1 MPSLFFKIFVWLFC
15 CFALEEGYFASFAL
29 AVGSPKENLCG
40 EVKSAR
46 DIMDCL
52 RNKQPAFAAAKN
64 LRTAEED
71 ARRGGTRWINHEIQ
85 TQSVTGR
92 TLGNEQLQLQLALY
106 QPIQTGGKRKAQ
118 ILSGEASALG
128 LQARSRME
136 KGQALKLTALGL
148 YRFKQLSSEIAAI
161 QEAAETFKKLVAQYQ
176 GRPRLTPEQEVSL
189 SIFKLDQGDY
199 ELRLIEKKNEEQQ
212 VLNFFQAQL
221 GIDISQHIKIL
232 PLYQEPM
239 ENELSSFNPEQLTKK
254 SPVLVSAQA
263 ELTQAHANA
272 FQARGNAFS
281 DINVGPMA
289 MINRDGPIQQNLFG
303 IALNIPFPVW
313 NQNGYQVAAAQ
324 KQADLLE
331 QKIKI
336 QESEI
341 ELEIKRTLV
350 TIQAAK
356 SRLAALP
363 SQTNLH
369 QKHEQV
375 EKNFFRGVVSPAII
389 VEAHRALVDFLI
401 QRHQSENFVMGNLW
415 DLYMV
420 ADRLEEKQL

>member
-1 MPSLFFKIFVWLFC
+1 MKSLLLKTFAYAFFVV
-15 CFALEEGYFASFAL
+15 GYSASFSMAD
-29 AVGSPKENLCG
+29 GSQNTNLCG
-40 EVKSAR
+40 EIKSAR
-46 DIMDCL
+46 DIMQCL
-52 RNKQPAFAAAKN
+52 RQRQPAFAAARN

-71 ARRGGTRWINHEIQ
+71 ARRGGTRWLNPEIQ
-85 TQSVTGR
+85 SQGTMGR
-92 TLGNEQLQLQLALY
+92 TLGNDQMQLQVALY
-106 QPIQTGGKRKAQ
+106 QPIQTGGKRQAQ
-118 ILSGEASALG
+118 VLSGEANALG
-128 LQARSRME
+128 LQARSRLE
-136 KGQALKLTALGL
+136 QGLALKLTALGL
-148 YRFKQLSSEIAAI
+148 YRFKQLSSEIEAI
-161 QEAAETFKKLVAQYQ
+161 QEAAETFKKLVVQYQ
-176 GRPRLTPEQEVSL
+176 DRPRLTPEQEVSL
-189 SIFKLDQGDY
+189 SIFKLAQGDY

-221 GIDISQHIKIL
+221 GIDLSRYAKIL
-232 PLYQEPM
+232 PLYQEPQ
-239 ENELSSFNPEQLTKK
+239 EKELSSFIPEQLTKI
-254 SPVLVSAQA
+254 SPELLSAQS

-272 FQARGNAFS
+272 SLARGEAFS
-281 DINVGPMA
+281 DISVGPM
-289 MINRDGPIQQNLFG
+289 MNINRDGPIQQNLFG

-331 QKIKI
+331 YKIKI
-336 QESEI
+336 RESEI
-341 ELEIKRTLV
+341 ELEIKRTLA

-356 SRLAALP
+356 SRLSALP
-363 SQTNLH
+363 SQSNLH

-415 DLYMV
+415 DLYMI